1 MTMVVDKSITRAS
14 YENNLTCT
22 CW

>member
-14 YENNLTCT
+14 YENSLTCT